1 MFLLL
6 LWKGL
11 LTSWDRRK
19 VVSWLE
25 SGSVVLL
32 IPPLFRNACL
42 KTFLCSDV
50 CEDWCFCI
58 TWRVSQWL
66 SIRRWCCLHL
76 CPPSFSPSSR
86 FSLRTPSPFKPFRA
100 FPCAAESSYHCLWNQ
115 QVPRTCSTSIL
126 LCALVCPWLPEGHAA
141 LKQEPQL
148 PRTALEMQWNELLQ
162 LIAFSLTQ
170 SPAWGLSSDMQSK
183 LVGGKSVARSWWAH
197 TCFIKNR
204 PGWWPRRH
212 ESQSVVRSTFA
223 TRWPLQTGVEAAGPP
238 AQGLAEQQ
246 PRVSLSQLGTD
257 LCLCYWRGSV
267 ACRVQPELG
276 ALHSGG
282 LSHGCQQESVL
293 PPELRTCALCPASAS
308 TNVALCRSHFL
319 PKPCLEWWSVSGIF
333 RTFLH
338 PGDLKPDWNWSASS
352 WCRWYKKAALPGA
365 VVQTSWWPGVSS

>member
-1 MFLLL
+1 MIKRDSQETFLLL

-32 IPPLFRNACL
+32 IPPLFINACL
-42 KTFLCSDV
+42 KTFLCFDV

-86 FSLRTPSPFKPFRA
+86 FSLRTLSPFKPFRA

-183 LVGGKSVARSWWAH
+183 LVDGKSVARSWWAH
-197 TCFIKNR
+197 TCFVKNR
-204 PGWWPRRH
+204 PGWWPLGMRARAWCAQH
-212 ESQSVVRSTFA
+212 LPLGGPCKLVLRLLGPQPKAWQSSSPGFPSASWEQTCASA
-223 TRWPLQTGVEAAGPP
+223 TGEGAWPAGSSP
-238 AQGLAEQQ
+238 
-246 PRVSLSQLGTD
+246 SL
-257 LCLCYWRGSV
+257 
-267 ACRVQPELG
+267 
-276 ALHSGG
+276 G
-282 LSHGCQQESVL
+282 LSVLVVSVMGASRNRSFL
-293 PPELRTCALCPASAS
+293 QSSVPVRCVLLAPPPT
-308 TNVALCRSHFL
+308 
-319 PKPCLEWWSVSGIF
+319 
-333 RTFLH
+333 
-338 PGDLKPDWNWSASS
+338 
-352 WCRWYKKAALPGA
+352 
-365 VVQTSWWPGVSS
+365 